1 VTVTTEM
8 IPPIWMHELVTADD
22 YDSWSEERSR
32 GIEIMDGM
40 VVMSPSPSA
49 RHNWVGT
56 SLAVSLAAAGRPQ
69 WRAGTDFDVRLRDV
83 PLLNRRPDVIA
94 YRAEAIDIEPKRSE
108 HVLLIA
114 EVVSPGSET
123 VDRKTKPAEYAEA
136 GIEYYWRVE
145 QVGSGVPV
153 VHTYVLDAA
162 AQVYRPTEVFTGI
175 VKAIAPF
182 TVEIDLRDA
191 SS

>member
-1 VTVTTEM
+1 MTTETT
-8 IPPIWMHELVTADD
+8 PPFWMHELVTVEQ
-22 YDSWSEERSR
+22 YDSWPEDQCT

-40 VVMSPSPSA
+40 VVMSPSPTA
-49 RHNWVGT
+49 RHNRVAKLLSVALEAASDGAW
-56 SLAVSLAAAGRPQ
+56 LADI
-69 WRAGTDFDVRLRDV
+69 DFDVRLRDI
-83 PLLNRRPDVIA
+83 PLLNRRPDVIV
-94 YRAEAIDIEPKRSE
+94 YRAESIDVMPKRPE

-114 EVVSPGSET
+114 EIVSPGSESA
-123 VDRKTKPAEYAEA
+123 DRRIKPDEYAAA

-145 QVGSGVPV
+145 QVGIGIPV

-182 TVEIDLRDA
+182 SVEIDLREI
-191 SS
+191 